1 MQLCASGLPTK
12 ERVLNLNLSHVG
24 GMTRVY
30 ERVVGDEPGKEDR
43 EQSLFG
49 VGYVWQGVWLEI
61 VSQREWGHIH

>member
-1 MQLCASGLPTK
+1 
-12 ERVLNLNLSHVG
+12 
-24 GMTRVY
+24 MTRVY